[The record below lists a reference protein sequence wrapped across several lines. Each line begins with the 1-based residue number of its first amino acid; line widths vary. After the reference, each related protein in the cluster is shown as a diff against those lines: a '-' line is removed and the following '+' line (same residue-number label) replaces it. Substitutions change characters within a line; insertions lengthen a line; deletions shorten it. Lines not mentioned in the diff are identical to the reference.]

1 MEKQN
6 LTFYNLGIAPKML
19 EILERLK
26 FVSPTPVQHS
36 AIPMAIEGKDIVAV
50 AQTGT
55 GKTLAFGI
63 PMVQSLANTDNQG
76 LVLAPTR
83 DLALQ
88 VFEVF
93 KSILPPFKLSGVVL
107 VGGMPMGKQIQQL
120 RRKPQVIIATPGRL
134 IDHLERRTISL
145 GKVSMLVLDE
155 ADRMLDMG
163 FEPQVKRILDG
174 TTQNHQTLLFSA
186 TMPANIVKLATK
198 YMKMPIHVEIAP
210 SGETTKNVTQEL
222 FIIKEANKKDL
233 LLALLDQYRGS
244 ILLFI
249 RTKSKT
255 RKVARDLNLA
265 GHSAVEIHSERSM
278 SQRMQAIEGFKSG
291 RFRVLVATDV
301 AARGIDIKNI
311 ELVINYDLPDDI
323 ENYVHRIGRTGRANE
338 KGHAITFASPDQGKS
353 VRSIELMIKSS
364 IPQGVYEGFSEEQ
377 FDSRSRRPSGGGG
390 SGRRPFSRSRSK
402 PFATGGKASGFMNK
416 PKKKSFRH

>member
-1 MEKQN
+1 MEEQN

-19 EILERLK
+19 EVLERLK

-63 PMVQSLANTDNQG
+63 PMIQSLANTDHQG
-76 LVLAPTR
+76 LILAPTR
-83 DLALQ
+83 DLAIQ
-88 VFEVF
+88 VFDVLKYIMPAF
-93 KSILPPFKLSGVVL
+93 KISGVVL
-107 VGGMPMGKQIQQL
+107 VGGMPMGKQIAQL
-120 RRKPQVIIATPGRL
+120 RKKPQVIIATPGRL

-145 GKVSMLVLDE
+145 KKVSMVVLDE

-163 FEPQVKRILDG
+163 FEPQVRRILEG

-222 FIIKEANKKDL
+222 FIIKESNKKDL
-233 LLALLDQYRGS
+233 LMALLDQYRGS
-244 ILLFI
+244 VLLFI
-249 RTKSKT
+249 RTKNKT
-255 RKVARDLNLA
+255 KKISRELNAA
-265 GHSAVEIHSERSM
+265 GHSATEIHSDRSM
-278 SQRMQAIEGFKSG
+278 AQRKQAIEGFKSG
-291 RFRVLVATDV
+291 RFRLLVATDV

-311 ELVINYDLPDDI
+311 ELVINYDLPDDV
-323 ENYVHRIGRTGRANE
+323 ENYVHRIGRTGRANQ
-338 KGHAITFASPDQGKS
+338 KGHAITFAAPDQGKN
-353 VRSIELMIKSS
+353 VRAIESMIKSS

-377 FDSRSRRPSGGGG
+377 FEAHHSGKSRGGRPFNR
-390 SGRRPFSRSRSK
+390 GRRK
-402 PFATGGKASGFMNK
+402 PFATGKKASGFMKKPNK
-416 PKKKSFRH
+416 KRTFKR